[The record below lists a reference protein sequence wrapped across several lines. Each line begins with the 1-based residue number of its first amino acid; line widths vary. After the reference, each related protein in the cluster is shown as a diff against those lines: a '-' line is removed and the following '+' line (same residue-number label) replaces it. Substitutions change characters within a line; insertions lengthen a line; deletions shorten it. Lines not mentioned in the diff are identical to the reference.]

1 MAMTKR
7 TLTEEEQKILEEFMA
22 AYTNMEAAEL
32 LDVNKSAVSF
42 WRNGKTVPKATMILK
57 MRKILSGETVEPEK
71 KPETET
77 VTEEDIVAA
86 KREYHKNWRAENK
99 DKVKARNERYWEK
112 QAANKSNKSPI
123 EQPAKKESFSE
134 EDEATFCYIFR
145 TFIANIDKGDFDS
158 IKVKEAVDL
167 ARRLLNDKMV
177 DGILVDRILRR

>member
-7 TLTEEEQKILEEFMA
+7 TLTEEEQKIFDEFMA
-22 AYTNMEAAEL
+22 AYSDTKAAEV

-57 MRKILSGETVEPEK
+57 MRQVLNGEIAEPEQ
-71 KPETET
+71 KPEPIPKY
-77 VTEEDIVAA
+77 VPPVVAQKLEREASA
-86 KREYHKNWRAENK
+86 K
-99 DKVKARNERYWEK
+99 DER
-112 QAANKSNKSPI
+112 
-123 EQPAKKESFSE
+123 
-134 EDEATFCYIFR
+134 TFCYIFR

>member
-1 MAMTKR
+1 MAMAKR
-7 TLTEEEQKILEEFMA
+7 TLTEEEQKIFDEFMA
-22 AYTNMEAAEL
+22 AYTDTKAAEM

-57 MRKILSGETVEPEK
+57 MRKILSGETIEPEK
-71 KPETET
+71 KPEPET
-77 VTEEDIVAA
+77 VTVSKGYGVGWSE
-86 KREYHKNWRAENK
+86 
-99 DKVKARNERYWEK
+99 KAQR
-112 QAANKSNKSPI
+112 
-123 EQPAKKESFSE
+123 
-134 EDEATFCYIFR
+134 TFCYIFR

>member
-7 TLTEEEQKILEEFMA
+7 TLTEEERKIFNKFMA
-22 AYTNMEAAEL
+22 AYTDIKAAEL
-32 LDVNKSAVSF
+32 LGVNKSAVSF

-57 MRKILSGETVEPEK
+57 MRKILGGETVEPEE
-71 KPETET
+71 KPEPET
-77 VTEEDIVAA
+77 VTVS
-86 KREYHKNWRAENK
+86 KGYGVGW
-99 DKVKARNERYWEK
+99 
-112 QAANKSNKSPI
+112 SG
-123 EQPAKKESFSE
+123 
-134 EDEATFCYIFR
+134 EAQRTFCYIFR

>member
-1 MAMTKR
+1 MAKTKR
-7 TLTEEEQKILEEFMA
+7 KLTEEERKIFDEFLA
-22 AYTNMEAAEL
+22 AYTDTKAAEL

-42 WRNGKTVPKATMILK
+42 WRNGKTIPKTMMILK
-57 MRKILSGETVEPEK
+57 MKKILSGEAIEPEK

-77 VTEEDIVAA
+77 VTVS
-86 KREYHKNWRAENK
+86 KGYGVGW
-99 DKVKARNERYWEK
+99 
-112 QAANKSNKSPI
+112 
-123 EQPAKKESFSE
+123 SE
-134 EDEATFCYIFR
+134 EAQRTFCYIFR

>member
-1 MAMTKR
+1 MAKTKR
-7 TLTEEEQKILEEFMA
+7 TLTEEEQKIFDEFMA
-22 AYTNMEAAEL
+22 AYTDTKAAEL

-57 MRKILSGETVEPEK
+57 MKKILSGETVEPEG
-71 KPETET
+71 KPEPET
-77 VTEEDIVAA
+77 VTVS
-86 KREYHKNWRAENK
+86 KGYGVGW
-99 DKVKARNERYWEK
+99 
-112 QAANKSNKSPI
+112 
-123 EQPAKKESFSE
+123 SE
-134 EDEATFCYIFR
+134 EAQRTFCYIFR

>member
-1 MAMTKR
+1 MGMTKR
-7 TLTEEEQKILEEFMA
+7 TLTEEEQKIFDEFMA
-22 AYTNMEAAEL
+22 AYTDTKAAEV

-57 MRKILSGETVEPEK
+57 MKKVLSGETVEPEK
-71 KPETET
+71 KPEPET
-77 VTEEDIVAA
+77 VTVS
-86 KREYHKNWRAENK
+86 KGYGVGW
-99 DKVKARNERYWEK
+99 
-112 QAANKSNKSPI
+112 
-123 EQPAKKESFSE
+123 SE
-134 EDEATFCYIFR
+134 EAQRTFCYIFR